1 MKIKNR
7 IKAAVTAAFLCIT
20 AFTTGISAS
29 AWVNPGNQ
37 GLANANYSDLDPP
50 IGYAIN
56 TDSFAWRVNLYV
68 SKNEDGKIKESDMI
82 GNHLA
87 LVGSVLCT
95 TSGFTSHS
103 GTSYIQTNYTD
114 ISETRNTFSNTGRAT
129 SSSGEDIG
137 GIEYTLPTL
146 VEFSPLDGIYTDASG
161 HKVAIA
167 DSGKITLFDGQYRFP
182 ARFKQINDYLTGD
195 DAGKY
200 TTEIIAELA
209 KKNANFINHDLPKA
223 INSKIKENMSA
234 KAKNDPDTPTLDK
247 AINKYILPYN
257 PESPTKSEPMV
268 EWAMVITPMIH
279 FYADTA
285 FYCSENSSSALKH
298 SGCDI
303 PYVSNSDF
311 VALDAYWFAQSD
323 VTSISL
329 GKDGWY
335 QGQTYN
341 NSAMHINPNTGK
353 EIGLLSRFLRDTS
366 GAGKHYASAVASAAY
381 STETSSDPYLI
392 IFFCL

>member
-1 MKIKNR
+1 MNIKNK
-7 IKAAVTAAFLCIT
+7 IKAAVTAALICIT

-146 VEFSPLDGIYTDASG
+146 KEFDPYKDNYTDASG
-161 HKVAIA
+161 HIVAI
-167 DSGKITLFDGQYRFP
+167 
-182 ARFKQINDYLTGD
+182 
-195 DAGKY
+195 
-200 TTEIIAELA
+200 
-209 KKNANFINHDLPKA
+209 
-223 INSKIKENMSA
+223 
-234 KAKNDPDTPTLDK
+234 
-247 AINKYILPYN
+247 
-257 PESPTKSEPMV
+257 
-268 EWAMVITPMIH
+268 W
-279 FYADTA
+279 ADTEGKSP
-285 FYCSENSSSALKH
+285 FQDQFNSNVGIKFSVISSKFTDNEGSEF
-298 SGCDI
+298 SGL
-303 PYVSNSDF
+303 Y
-311 VALDAYWFAQSD
+311 
-323 VTSISL
+323 
-329 GKDGWY
+329 
-335 QGQTYN
+335 
-341 NSAMHINPNTGK
+341 
-353 EIGLLSRFLRDTS
+353 
-366 GAGKHYASAVASAAY
+366 
-381 STETSSDPYLI
+381 
-392 IFFCL
+392 FFIRT